1 MTDFI
6 KGESRFQVL
15 LFPEKLDDY
24 IGIDAPVRV
33 IDAFVDR
40 LDMDALGFSMNPRA
54 LGRPAY
60 HPSMMLKLYIYGY
73 LNRVTSTR
81 CLEQEALR
89 NVEMMWLTG
98 RLAPD
103 YKTIADFRKDNG
115 QAIRAVS
122 RQFILVC
129 RRIGLLDVKTVAVD
143 GSKFKAVNTR
153 DRNFTKGKLKRRRD
167 QIDESINRYLAELE
181 SADRKETTTANLKS
195 ERINEKIKML
205 DREMKHLDE
214 IESQIAASPDQQI
227 SLTDPDARSMAT
239 SGRGSGMVGYNVQ
252 TAVDTEN
259 HLIVAHEVTQD
270 GHDRR
275 QLYNLAAQ
283 AKVALDID
291 RLEVVADRGY
301 FKGEE
306 ILACDESNITTYL
319 PKPMTSASRKRG
331 LFAKRD
337 FIYVVEADEYE
348 CPAGARMNRRY
359 NTEEK
364 GQVLHIYATAHCLTC
379 TMKNQC
385 TTGKSRRIKR
395 WEHEATIDA
404 LEDRMDRQPEMMR
417 VRRSTVEHPFG
428 TLKSWMGYTHFKSIA
443 IVTGLK
449 DMTMVCEPV
458 Q

>member
-24 IGIDAPVRV
+24 IGVDAPVRV

-40 LDMDALGFSMNPRA
+40 LDIDALGFNTSPRA

-122 RQFILVC
+122 RQFILIC
-129 RRIGLLDVKTVAVD
+129 RKIGLLDVKAVAID

-181 SADRKETTTANLKS
+181 SADRRDTTTANLKS

-205 DREMKHLDE
+205 DREMKHLDQ
-214 IESQIAASPDQQI
+214 IESQIAASGDQQI

-275 QLYNLAAQ
+275 QLHNLAVQ
-283 AKVALDID
+283 AKVVLGTD
-291 RLEVVADRGY
+291 RLEVIADRGY

-306 ILACDESNITTYL
+306 ILACEESNITTYL
-319 PKPMTSASRKRG
+319 PKPMTSGSRKRG

-337 FIYVVEADEYE
+337 FSYVVEADEYE
-348 CPAGARMNRRY
+348 CPAGAKMNRRY
-359 NTEEK
+359 RNVSTSY
-364 GQVLHIYATAHCLTC
+364 GQ
-379 TMKNQC
+379 
-385 TTGKSRRIKR
+385 SFKR
-395 WEHEATIDA
+395 
-404 LEDRMDRQPEMMR
+404 
-417 VRRSTVEHPFG
+417 
-428 TLKSWMGYTHFKSIA
+428 
-443 IVTGLK
+443 
-449 DMTMVCEPV
+449 
-458 Q
+458 